1 MRLAKKYDLLY
12 VDQLQRNK
20 VRLLRDFDFYVKS
33 FKSPKFRFIPGNIY
47 YIRTKSEKLD
57 KSNPGIFIFVL
68 TVVNSTIRGINLTK
82 YNIENKVE
90 AANIF
95 YTIDPDYFEKTSS
108 ILEEGEQI
116 KVSRRYLELYAR
128 KDLYSKFI
136 EILSEPNYSSFRL
149 DDNLVT
155 IVPLKYWDLLFLK
168 NDANESF

>member
-1 MRLAKKYDLLY
+1 MRLVKKYDLLY

-33 FKSPKFRFIPGNIY
+33 FKSTSFRFIPGNIY
-47 YIRTKSEKLD
+47 YIRTKSEKID
-57 KSNPGIFIFVL
+57 KSSPGVFIFVL

-82 YNIENKVE
+82 YNIKNKVE

-95 YTIDPDYFEKTSS
+95 YTIDPDYFEKTSRL
-108 ILEEGEQI
+108 LEEGAQI

-128 KDLYSKFI
+128 RDLYSKFI
-136 EILSEPNYSSFRL
+136 EILPEPNYASFKL

-155 IVPLKYWDLLFLK
+155 IVPVKYWDLMFLK
-168 NDANESF
+168 NDVNEN